1 MEKLTV
7 FGPESFTLK
16 PDREEVFK
24 WLLCEEHLPCFDVYS
39 SSWDEAVSILH
50 DCVSPHA
57 ALLRDE
63 DESVTLFITLGPE
76 AEARITGLFEQQR
89 YVMAS
94 LLNTLCDEMLFQ
106 MDRQA
111 VILLEE
117 ALAPEDLHVTAWL
130 EPMVD
135 LSPQDLVKRFQPL
148 LSAFPYARISHQG
161 MLFPTKSM
169 MYCVPLSHDGCQQPS
184 LHDCSRCG
192 QKNCLYRSVRQT

>member
-1 MEKLTV
+1 MEQLTV
-7 FGPESFTLK
+7 FGLESFTLQ
-16 PDREEVFK
+16 PDREEVFQ
-24 WLLCEEHLPCFDVYS
+24 WLQCEERLPCYDAFS
-39 SSWDEAVSILH
+39 GSWDEAVSLLN

-57 ALLRDE
+57 ALLRDG
-63 DESVTLFITLGPE
+63 DKAVTVFVTLGPE
-76 AEARITGLFEQQR
+76 AEACITGLFEQQR

-117 ALAPEDLHVTAWL
+117 ALVPEDLHVTAWL

-135 LSPQDLVKRFQPL
+135 LSPQDLAKRLQPL